1 MGLTW
6 RSSLIVWCQ
15 FEKRFFEVLS
25 SFLMGRYPPP
35 SSAQTFFGCSCER
48 EILRFQVPNHTLSK
62 SHVEMLKFFLWWR
75 KWRHVNHFLFVSS
88 TWWNKNQVN
97 VHSSNQMCLYK
108 CMKKEQILS
117 NKNKKNHC
125 NAEWCHFAISTI
137 AKLSWSFS
145 SNNWSK
151 VVFFCNGPAFICINL
166 KDKCSQPFD
175 IKWIFSWNSC
185 RAVFFGKKLT
195 LPCKR
200 NVWWRDEQTTIQ
212 FSAPDF
218 EMVQCLKSME
228 SFL

>member
-1 MGLTW
+1 MMSIWETIFWSFVIIFDGKVPTTII
-6 RSSLIVWCQ
+6 SSNFLRMLMW
-15 FEKRFFEVLS
+15 KRNTTIS
-25 SFLMGRYPPP
+25 S
-35 SSAQTFFGCSCER
+35 
-48 EILRFQVPNHTLSK
+48 SK
-62 SHVEMLKFFLWWR
+62 SYASKIACWNAKVFSLMAKMTSCQP
-75 KWRHVNHFLFVSS
+75 LFICFKR